1 MKTRDIFS
9 YSFSAIKLRKLR
21 ASLTI
26 LGVVI
31 GIAAIVALLSVSTG
45 LQTTIQGQLEKGLS
59 ADTLIVVPGA
69 GAIGSQGSEGFG
81 GSAGGGGGGGFGGQG
96 ASSSNIPLYINYTIQ
111 IDNLSSDIVSS
122 IAIVN
127 QPGNITD
134 GSYSRPIGGGITGV
148 NFTDYASIYSTTFVA
163 ASGSIPLIPTEDQ
176 IVIGARIN
184 DPRLNGSSFV
194 NVGDA
199 VTISWPNS
207 TQIPVTSANYTATVA
222 AVLDKIG
229 GFSVGGPSDTGVYVP
244 ITKAASFFGTDQASE
259 IVVKLKNSD
268 NATITSVSKLI
279 TDYFGNQV
287 SVISST
293 AVLSLVS
300 TIFNTITIF
309 LAGIAAISLLVA
321 GIGIMNIMIVSLIER
336 TREIGILK
344 ALGMKSRTVLG
355 IFLCES
361 IIIGLIGAV
370 VGIVLGWGL
379 ANIVARVFGRG
390 GLIGGTGGG
399 GGAVLSITPILS
411 PEVFV
416 LALGFGI
423 GVSVIFALYPAW
435 RASKLKP
442 VDALRYE

>member
-69 GAIGSQGSEGFG
+69 GALGSQGSGGFG
-81 GSAGGGGGGGFGGQG
+81 GGAGGGGGGGFGGQG
-96 ASSSNIPLYINYTIQ
+96 ASSSNIPLYINYTTQ

-148 NFTDYASIYSTTFVA
+148 NFTEYANIYSTTFVA
-163 ASGSIPLIPTEDQ
+163 ASGNIPLNPTEDQ

-207 TQIPVTSANYTATVA
+207 TQIPITSSNYTATVA

-390 GLIGGTGGG
+390 GLIGGAGGG

-411 PEVFV
+411 PEVFA

>member
-69 GAIGSQGSEGFG
+69 GALGSQGGGGFG
-81 GSAGGGGGGGFGGQG
+81 GGGGGGGGFGGQG
-96 ASSSNIPLYINYTIQ
+96 ASSSNIPLYINYSTQ
-111 IDNLSSDIVSS
+111 IDSLSPDIVSS

-127 QPGNITD
+127 QPGYIQD
-134 GSYSRPIGGGITGV
+134 GSYSSLIGGGITGV
-148 NFTDYASIYSTTFVA
+148 NFTDYANIYGTTFVA
-163 ASGSIPLIPTEDQ
+163 ASGNIPLNPTDDQ
-176 IVIGARIN
+176 IVVGARIN
-184 DPRLNGSSFV
+184 DPRLNGTSFV
-194 NVGDA
+194 HVGDA
-199 VTISWPNS
+199 ITVYWPNS
-207 TQIPVTSANYTATVA
+207 TQIPITNSTYTATVA
-222 AVLDKIG
+222 AVLQKIG
-229 GFSVGGPSDTGVYVP
+229 GFSVGGPADTGVYVP
-244 ITKAASFFGTDQASE
+244 ITKAESFFGTDQASE

-268 NATITSVSKLI
+268 NATITNVSKLI

-361 IIIGLIGAV
+361 VIIGLIGAV

-390 GLIGGTGGG
+390 GLVGGAGGG
-399 GGAVLSITPILS
+399 GGAVLSISPILS